1 MFNFFLKSKQT
12 TSLKKWEKDLLVKT
26 FRLLGN
32 DYTLY
37 EEQITTGIIESVR
50 INKLNSNFKRFRLNV
65 KLLNKFENKKG
76 RSFFLHNIKVFDNI
90 SNKYFTLSLDF
101 GFGLI
106 LGYSMNESVNFN
118 PEIEVIN
125 VDSIYKTYYGE
136 DDFNK
141 IKFLFSKEE
150 LLLINPSEVYELDL
164 LGKIYYHLIDLEDGD
179 FLAVDID
186 KNIYEITHG
195 PFEIN
200 LQKNEL
206 VNLLK

>member
-1 MFNFFLKSKQT
+1 MFIFFLKSKET

-179 FLAVDID
+179 FLAIDID
-186 KNIYEITHG
+186 KNIYEITHD

>member
-1 MFNFFLKSKQT
+1 MFNFFFKSKET
-12 TSLKKWEKDLLVKT
+12 TSLKQWEKDLLVKT
-26 FRLLGN
+26 LKLLGN
-32 DYTLY
+32 DYSLY
-37 EEQITTGIIESVR
+37 EEQITSGIIESVR

-90 SNKYFTLSLDF
+90 SNKCFGLSLDF

-106 LGYSMNESVNFN
+106 LGYSINEPLNFN

-125 VDSIYKTYYGE
+125 VDFIYKTYYGE

-141 IKFLFSKEE
+141 IKYLLSKEE

-164 LGKIYYHLIDLEDGD
+164 MGKIYYHLKDIEDGD
-179 FLAVDID
+179 FLGIDIN
-186 KNIYEITHG
+186 KNVYEITHD
-195 PFEIN
+195 PFKIN

-206 VNLLK
+206 VYLLK

>member
-1 MFNFFLKSKQT
+1 MFNFFFKSKET
-12 TSLKKWEKDLLVKT
+12 TSLKQWEKDLLIKT
-26 FRLLGN
+26 LKLLGN
-32 DYTLY
+32 DYSLY
-37 EEQITTGIIESVR
+37 EEQITIGIIESVR
-50 INKLNSNFKRFRLNV
+50 INKVNSNFKRFRLNV

-90 SNKYFTLSLDF
+90 SNKYFSLSLDF

-106 LGYSMNESVNFN
+106 LGYSINEPLNFN

-125 VDSIYKTYYGE
+125 VDFIYKTYYGE

-141 IKFLFSKEE
+141 IKFLLSKEE
-150 LLLINPSEVYELDL
+150 SLLINPSEVYELDL
-164 LGKIYYHLIDLEDGD
+164 DGKTYYHLLDIADGD
-179 FLAVDID
+179 FLAIDIY
-186 KNIYEITHG
+186 KNIYKITHD

-200 LQKNEL
+200 LQQNEL